1 MPTKSSEQN
10 LFLQLN
16 PKQTQPLY
24 PRCWNPHFSSFCCPV
39 LELLLLISKTCPNSE
54 NLWVLVSSICPA
66 KHLNHKSVSTWI
78 LPSWG
83 LIRSVSWAL
92 FPACVVIAMWGAH
105 FRRRRLFFCCCRK
118 LPVAQAPGE
127 TVWPSGGKWV
137 GCPPRECPHWEL
149 HADEEGT
156 FLTL

>member
-1 MPTKSSEQN
+1 MPCPHSLLAFLMTNRGNGFHLYLYNSHSSGFPSARWKVLMTVLEREFGLPWVN
-10 LFLQLN
+10 F
-16 PKQTQPLY
+16 
-24 PRCWNPHFSSFCCPV
+24 HFSPQH
-39 LELLLLISKTCPNSE
+39 
-54 NLWVLVSSICPA
+54 PA

-78 LPSWG
+78 LPSQG
-83 LIRSVSWAL
+83 LIRSVSGAL
-92 FPACVVIAMWGAH
+92 SPACVVIAMWEAH

-149 HADEEGT
+149 HANEEGT